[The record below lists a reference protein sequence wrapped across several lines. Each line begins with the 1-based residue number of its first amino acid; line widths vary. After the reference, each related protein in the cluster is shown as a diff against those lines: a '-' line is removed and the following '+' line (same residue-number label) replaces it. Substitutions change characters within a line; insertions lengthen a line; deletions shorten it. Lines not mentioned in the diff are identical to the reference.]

1 MRVDGGGA
9 MMTKKIIA
17 GMFAACALVLF
28 WFFLSVSNALA
39 DQNQFSDNGDGTIY
53 DAETGLTWQ
62 QEGLNGP
69 FTWQQALAYVET
81 LNSGG
86 GIGNCRSWRVPTSKE
101 LDRIVDHHKQ
111 FGSNIDTTYFPNTHA
126 GFYWTSSSFRQTLK
140 YAINFGDGRQR
151 TRSSSNQ
158 YYVRAVL
165 GECDQTDNDGDGY
178 LPAVDCN
185 DNDPNINP
193 GAVEICDGDV
203 DNNCD
208 GDIDLTCWD
217 EDNDGDGQTENEGD
231 CDDRDP
237 GNFSGNP
244 EVCDGMDNDCD
255 TVADNGLIFDADGDG
270 FVSIDSCPL
279 GTGDD
284 CNDGDAAIHPGAAEI
299 CGDLIDQDCAGGDL
313 SCLDVDNDGDG
324 QTENAGDCDDADPA
338 NFSGNPE
345 ICDGADNDCDAV
357 ADNGLVFID
366 YFQDSDT
373 DSYGNATVSEST
385 CDGPPTGY
393 VTDNTDCDDTDVSI
407 NPGRV
412 EICDAIDNNCNG
424 QVDEGLTDFYYED
437 GDNDTFGRPGL
448 GTEACSAPPGMVADN
463 TDCNDSNA
471 NINPGHV
478 EVCNDGM
485 DNNCNTA
492 VDEGCATEV
501 KLGSDDDIYYESVQD
516 AYDDIYSGDTI
527 KAQAMEFIGG
537 VIFDQEITATLQG
550 GYDEYF
556 TEPPLGWTT
565 ISVSG
570 GPAMTVSRGIV
581 YVNRI
586 ILR

>member
-9 MMTKKIIA
+9 MMTKNING

-28 WFFLSVSNALA
+28 WSFLSVSNALA

-53 DAETGLTWQ
+53 DTQTGLTWQ

-86 GIGNCRSWRVPTSKE
+86 GIGNCRSWRLPTSKE
-101 LDRIVDHHKQ
+101 LDRIVDHHKL
-111 FGSNIDTTYFPNTHA
+111 FGSNIDTNYFPNTHA

-165 GECDQTDNDGDGY
+165 GECDQADNDGDGY
-178 LPAVDCN
+178 LPAEDCN

-217 EDNDGDGQTENEGD
+217 EDNDGDGQTENQGD

-237 GNFSGNP
+237 NNFAGNS
-244 EVCDGMDNDCD
+244 ETCDGMDNDCD
-255 TVADNGLIFDADGDG
+255 TIPDNGLTFDADGDG
-270 FVSIDSCPL
+270 FTSIASC
-279 GTGDD
+279 TGSKDD
-284 CNDGDAAIHPGAAEI
+284 CNDGNADIHPGAVEI
-299 CGDLIDQDCAGGDL
+299 CGDLADNDCVGGDL

-345 ICDGADNDCDAV
+345 ICDGADN
-357 ADNGLVFID
+357 
-366 YFQDSDT
+366 
-373 DSYGNATVSEST
+373 
-385 CDGPPTGY
+385 
-393 VTDNTDCDDTDVSI
+393 
-407 NPGRV
+407 
-412 EICDAIDNNCNG
+412 NCNG

-437 GDNDTFGRPGL
+437 EDNDTFGRPGL
-448 GTEACSAPPGMVADN
+448 GTEACSAPQGMVADN

-516 AYDDIYSGDTI
+516 AYDTIDSGDTI

-556 TEPPLGWTT
+556 TEPPVGWTT
-565 ISVSG
+565 ISGSGGPSMTVSG
-570 GPAMTVSRGIV
+570 GIV
-581 YVNRI
+581 YINRI